1 MTNINFATAT
11 PEELAA
17 AGYSFKVCRAQKGP
31 KKSSWVRKGS
41 EINPQFSV
49 GEAVVGQVS
58 GS

>member
-1 MTNINFATAT
+1 MTINFATAT

-17 AGYSFKVCRAQKGP
+17 AGYNIQVLKGQKGP
-31 KKSSWVRKGS
+31 KKSGWVRKGCG
-41 EINPQFSV
+41 INPRFSP